1 MNGAFERAVLAKVT
15 WRLIPFMFV
24 LYIVAYLDRINV
36 GFAALQMNQDLGLT
50 PAVYGFGAGI
60 FFIGYFLFEIPSN
73 LILQRVGARLWIAR
87 ILITWGI
94 IASATMLV
102 RNAESFVVARFL
114 LGAAEAGFFPGMIL
128 YLTYWYPAAERART
142 VALFMTATAI
152 AGVVGGPVSGA
163 ILSLHGAGGLAG
175 WQWLFLLEGLP
186 AIILGVVVLV
196 YLPDGPERA
205 TWLAPEERTWLRQR
219 LAADREA
226 IPGHYTLRQALTSG
240 RVWLLCL
247 LYLALVIGT
256 YGLSMWLPQIIEGFS
271 GLGDFGVGLLSAVP
285 YLAAAVA
292 MVLVGSHSDRTG
304 ERRWHLAVPALVGAI
319 GLALSAFLQPAPVLA
334 LAALSLA
341 ALGIW
346 SAFGPFW
353 SLPTTF
359 LTGTAAAGGMAL
371 INSVGNLGGFLGP
384 YLVGAVRSTTQS
396 FTGGLLA
403 LALILLLGVVLAL
416 CLRPAV
422 AVAEPSLVRT
432 AADS

>member
-1 MNGAFERAVLAKVT
+1 
-15 WRLIPFMFV
+15 
-24 LYIVAYLDRINV
+24 
-36 GFAALQMNQDLGLT
+36 
-50 PAVYGFGAGI
+50 
-60 FFIGYFLFEIPSN
+60 
-73 LILQRVGARLWIAR
+73 
-87 ILITWGI
+87 
-94 IASATMLV
+94 
-102 RNAESFVVARFL
+102 
-114 LGAAEAGFFPGMIL
+114 
-128 YLTYWYPAAERART
+128 
-142 VALFMTATAI
+142 
-152 AGVVGGPVSGA
+152 
-163 ILSLHGAGGLAG
+163 
-175 WQWLFLLEGLP
+175 
-186 AIILGVVVLV
+186 
-196 YLPDGPERA
+196 
-205 TWLAPEERTWLRQR
+205 
-219 LAADREA
+219 
-226 IPGHYTLRQALTSG
+226 
-240 RVWLLCL
+240 
-247 LYLALVIGT
+247 
-256 YGLSMWLPQIIEGFS
+256 MWLPQIIEGFS

-384 YLVGAVRSTTQS
+384 YLVGAVRSTTQN